1 MLGADTFVTKP
12 LSPGFFRY
20 LWQYH
25 LRRDPEWY
33 AGVDLNPPPAPP
45 PPPPGES
52 PGDSAGEPPGAAIA
66 LALADLNVS
75 AAEQEGEAGDETACR
90 QQ

>member
-12 LSPGFFRY
+12 LSPGFCRY

-33 AGVDLNPPPAPP
+33 AGVDLNPCLLYT
-45 PPPPGES
+45 S
-52 PGDSAGEPPGAAIA
+52 PSPRDGLLSRMPSSA
-66 LALADLNVS
+66 
-75 AAEQEGEAGDETACR
+75 
-90 QQ
+90 

>member
-1 MLGADTFVTKP
+1 MLGAATFVTKP
-12 LSPGFFRY
+12 QSPGFVRY
-20 LWQYH
+20 LWQDH
-25 LRRDPEWY
+25 LRRAPEWY
-33 AGVDLNPPPAPP
+33 AGVELNPPPAPP

-66 LALADLNVS
+66 LALADLNV
-75 AAEQEGEAGDETACR
+75 APEQEGEAGDETACR

>member
-12 LSPGFFRY
+12 LSPGFCRY

-66 LALADLNVS
+66 LALADLTV
-75 AAEQEGEAGDETACR
+75 APEQEGEAGDETACR

>member
-45 PPPPGES
+45 PPPPGRVARRFGRRAS
-52 PGDSAGEPPGAAIA
+52 GAAIA
-66 LALADLNVS
+66 LALADLNV
-75 AAEQEGEAGDETACR
+75 APEQEGEAGDETACR

>member
-25 LRRDPEWY
+25 LQRDPEWY
-33 AGVDLNPPPAPP
+33 AGVDLNLRPRRRRRRRASRPAIRPESLRAPP
-45 PPPPGES
+45 S
-52 PGDSAGEPPGAAIA
+52 PWRSPT
-66 LALADLNVS
+66 S
-75 AAEQEGEAGDETACR
+75 T
-90 QQ
+90 